1 MAQRS
6 LEQLS
11 QELQAEFEELLESR
25 NVYYNPPPSV
35 KMKYDAIVYNRSQ
48 INNSYANN
56 LVYGQ
61 SYSFDVTTIT
71 EDPDA
76 PIIEKIS
83 RLPRCRFDRSFIVD
97 NLYHNVFTITR

>member
-11 QELQAEFEELLESR
+11 QELQAELEDILESG

-35 KMKYDAIVYNRSQ
+35 HMNYDAIVFNRSN
-48 INNSYANN
+48 INNSFANN
-56 LVYGQ
+56 SVYRQ
-61 SYSFDVTTIT
+61 SYAYEVTTIT

-76 PIIEKIS
+76 EVIGKVS
-83 RLPRCRFDRSFIVD
+83 RLPRCVFERSFVSG
-97 NLYHNVFTITR
+97 NLYHNVFKLHR